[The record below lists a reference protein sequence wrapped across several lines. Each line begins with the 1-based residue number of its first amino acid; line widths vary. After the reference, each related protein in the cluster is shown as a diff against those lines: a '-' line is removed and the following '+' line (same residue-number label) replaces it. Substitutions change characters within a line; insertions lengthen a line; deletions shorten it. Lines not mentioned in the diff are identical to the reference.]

1 MTQFTIFLI
10 LIVVVAFLLVV
21 VVMVQ
26 NPKGGGLSSSFG
38 GGGTQQLGGVKKTGD
53 FLDKSTW
60 ALATLLLVLI
70 LLSNIAIDGKTGSG
84 ESKALDTNETTTSTP
99 IQPPAPAATT
109 TDETATPEDSN

>member
-1 MTQFTIFLI
+1 MTKFTIFLI

-21 VVMVQ
+21 VIMVQ

-60 ALATLLLVLI
+60 FLATLLIALI
-70 LLSNIAIDGKTGSG
+70 LLSNITIDGAGGVSD
-84 ESKALDTNETTTSTP
+84 SKALDTDETTTQPVT
-99 IQPPAPAATT
+99 PPATT
-109 TDETATPEDSN
+109 NESTDGAE